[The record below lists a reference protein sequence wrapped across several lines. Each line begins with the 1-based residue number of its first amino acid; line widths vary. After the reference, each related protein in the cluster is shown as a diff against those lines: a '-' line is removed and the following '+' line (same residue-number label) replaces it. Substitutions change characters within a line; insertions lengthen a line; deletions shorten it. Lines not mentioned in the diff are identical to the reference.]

1 MAGVGLIRLQ
11 KELKMLADEPPPG
24 VCCWPAGNGD
34 CLTHLEARKYGRV
47 RLLSR
52 YCTRSGRNL

>member
-24 VCCWPAGNGD
+24 VCAWPVDD
-34 CLTHLEARKYGRV
+34 CITHLQAREPRTGHP
-47 RLLSR
+47 
-52 YCTRSGRNL
+52 GF